1 MYYHWNHNEIKCQI
15 MNINTNQKTEVMK
28 QFENKVLI
36 LWVLKEKKPPN
47 NKLGAPSAKK
57 SLMKNH

>member
-1 MYYHWNHNEIKCQI
+1 MYRHWNHNEIKCQI

-36 LWVLKEKKPPN
+36 L
-47 NKLGAPSAKK
+47 
-57 SLMKNH
+57 